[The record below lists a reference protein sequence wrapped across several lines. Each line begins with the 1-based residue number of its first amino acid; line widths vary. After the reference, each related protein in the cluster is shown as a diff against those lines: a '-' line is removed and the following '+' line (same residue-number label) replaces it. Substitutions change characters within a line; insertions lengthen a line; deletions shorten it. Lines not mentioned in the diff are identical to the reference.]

1 MFRNIN
7 DVEISSTDFFD
18 QLALEPNLLVKA
30 KGTEISGS
38 VISADEVEF
47 ELEF

>member
-1 MFRNIN
+1 MYR
-7 DVEISSTDFFD
+7 DVNNNLISASEFFS
-18 QLALEPNLLVKA
+18 QLTVNSLVKA
-30 KGTEISGS
+30 KGTETSGS